1 MDNEARSSG
10 CGQTQCPVC
19 AFKAAYEHSD
29 IARHVRGVQR
39 ESLLLMRSL
48 LNTAVQ
54 CAETKFCAQHRPGPA
69 QPAEPM
75 QPK

>member
-1 MDNEARSSG
+1 MENDPRSAG
-10 CGQTQCPVC
+10 ATHAQCPVC

-29 IARHVRGVQR
+29 IAKHVRGVQR

-54 CAETKFCAQHRPGPA
+54 CAETRFCAQHRPGAP
-69 QPAEPM
+69 QEPE
-75 QPK
+75 PTRSK

>member
-1 MDNEARSSG
+1 MENDTRSTG
-10 CGQTQCPVC
+10 AGHGQCPIC

-29 IARHVRGVQR
+29 IAQHVRGVKR

-54 CAETKFCAQHRPGPA
+54 CAETKFCTHHRPA
-69 QPAEPM
+69 AEPM
-75 QPK
+75 SETPPPK

>member
-1 MDNEARSSG
+1 MENDSRSAGTSHA
-10 CGQTQCPVC
+10 QCPIC

-29 IARHVRGVQR
+29 IAQHVRGVKR

-54 CAETKFCAQHRPGPA
+54 CAETKFCAHHQPA
-69 QPAEPM
+69 AEPM
-75 QPK
+75 AETPPK